1 VPKQARS
8 QRLLVGAAILSASG
22 AIVAGSGL
30 PAVAAGPPTG
40 TQLSASCQNDSPT
53 QWADWTTTPLQL
65 AAGEDASQLCD
76 LSFYNYTSTSL
87 HNLTSTLTL
96 TPQSV
101 AATGF
106 TAQQLAP
113 RLLAQVGTA
122 AQLNPVAAPWTVGSD
137 GSLSLVVPDS
147 INVAAESGEADVRFS
162 LTGAPTKTSAVLKG
176 VLAVT
181 QPDGTSVGS
190 PLDVSIDYRAD
201 GKSYTPGTP
210 STYVATAPARL
221 ADVASVGA
229 GHVVSV
235 RVAGVDG
242 VPASGVTAVVLNV
255 TAASAARS
263 GFVTAYADGVP
274 RPGVS
279 TLDYAPGRAVA
290 DQATVPVV
298 DGKVDL
304 YTSAGPVRLIADLS
318 GYYEAGNAGTRYTST
333 APARLADVASVGAGH
348 VVSVRVAGADGVP
361 ASGVTAVVLN
371 VTAASAA
378 RTGFVT
384 AYADSRPRPGVSS
397 LDYAPGQAIANEV
410 TVPVLDG
417 KVDLYTSAGP
427 VRLIAD
433 LSGYYSSQGDRF
445 VPSGPTRIAD
455 SRIGLNF
462 YKAPIDLDTLTPA
475 SWANGIPPQGVTA
488 VDLNVTAT
496 DETGSGYVQV
506 YPDSSTPPAT
516 STLNYSR
523 SDSIANHVQA
533 STESY
538 GQIAFQNN
546 GPRTMALIV
555 DLDGYFTG

>member
-1 VPKQARS
+1 MPKQARS
-8 QRLLVGAAILSASG
+8 RRLLVGAAILSASG

-53 QWADWTTTPLQL
+53 QWADWTITPLQL

-318 GYYEAGNAGTRYTST
+318 GYY
-333 APARLADVASVGAGH
+333 
-348 VVSVRVAGADGVP
+348 
-361 ASGVTAVVLN
+361 
-371 VTAASAA
+371 
-378 RTGFVT
+378 
-384 AYADSRPRPGVSS
+384 
-397 LDYAPGQAIANEV
+397 
-410 TVPVLDG
+410 
-417 KVDLYTSAGP
+417 
-427 VRLIAD
+427 
-433 LSGYYSSQGDRF
+433 SSQGDRF